1 MRYTFIKQHDTTDCA
16 AACLAMICLHYNKN
30 ASISSLRDLMGTDL
44 KGTNLIGLSRAATT
58 LGFTTKAV
66 RVDKEGFLSD
76 FSLPCIAHVI
86 TEEGLAHFV
95 VVFKK
100 RKNCVII
107 GDPSDDLK
115 KISLEDFHKTFSG
128 TLLLLVP
135 KETFVA
141 EKKHT
146 SNVFQRYLDLLLP
159 QKKLFFYAIF
169 ISLVLTII
177 GIVSSVFNQIIMD
190 EIIPYKLKNTLFII
204 VIVFGFT
211 FLVQVTLNF
220 IREWVMLHLSL
231 KIDIPLMLG
240 YFDHVFHLPMRFF
253 ASRKTGDIIT
263 RFSDAFT
270 IKNIYTSVALT
281 LIMDVTMALITGTI
295 LGFKSIKLFLIIVF
309 STILSILLVVIFK
322 HPYKKINEEQMHQ
335 NSKLNSEIIEGLR
348 GIEMLKCSSSE
359 EFEMDCIEK
368 EYIRGL
374 RLSYKEGMLHSTQ
387 NALSSIVST
396 AGNLLL
402 TFFGVSAIINGDMTL
417 GAYIAFSTIAGYF
430 VDPITRLV
438 GLQLQIQEAGI
449 SMKRL
454 AEILDQEKELV
465 SSETCNWND
474 DKLSIADV
482 SFKNVTF
489 RYGNRALAL
498 KDVSFEIPKG
508 KKVAIVGAS
517 GSGKSTIAKLL
528 LRYYDIETGDITI
541 NGKKICEYDCQKL
554 RSAIS
559 YMPQNVELF
568 SKSIYDNIRIVN
580 LNASIEDVKNAAK
593 KADAHKF
600 IKNLPL
606 QYMTYLE
613 EAGNGLSG
621 GEKQRVALARIFLKH
636 SDFYILDESTSN
648 LDFATEA
655 LIFEKVYTEFQNQ
668 SMLIIAHRIST
679 IKNCDEIIVMD
690 EGRIVEKGTHDILL
704 ENKNLYYQMWQIQQ
718 GITPAETFI
727 PQEQTTE
734 IEIDSSNTMTYF
746 EGS

>member
-1 MRYTFIKQHDTTDCA
+1 
-16 AACLAMICLHYNKN
+16 
-30 ASISSLRDLMGTDL
+30 
-44 KGTNLIGLSRAATT
+44 
-58 LGFTTKAV
+58 
-66 RVDKEGFLSD
+66 
-76 FSLPCIAHVI
+76 
-86 TEEGLAHFV
+86 
-95 VVFKK
+95 
-100 RKNCVII
+100 
-107 GDPSDDLK
+107 
-115 KISLEDFHKTFSG
+115 
-128 TLLLLVP
+128 
-135 KETFVA
+135 
-141 EKKHT
+141 
-146 SNVFQRYLDLLLP
+146 
-159 QKKLFFYAIF
+159 
-169 ISLVLTII
+169 
-177 GIVSSVFNQIIMD
+177 
-190 EIIPYKLKNTLFII
+190 
-204 VIVFGFT
+204 
-211 FLVQVTLNF
+211 
-220 IREWVMLHLSL
+220 
-231 KIDIPLMLG
+231 
-240 YFDHVFHLPMRFF
+240 
-253 ASRKTGDIIT
+253 
-263 RFSDAFT
+263 
-270 IKNIYTSVALT
+270 
-281 LIMDVTMALITGTI
+281 
-295 LGFKSIKLFLIIVF
+295 
-309 STILSILLVVIFK
+309 
-322 HPYKKINEEQMHQ
+322 
-335 NSKLNSEIIEGLR
+335 
-348 GIEMLKCSSSE
+348 MLKCSSSE

-474 DKLSIADV
+474 DNLSIADV

-541 NGKKICEYDCQKL
+541 NGKNICEYDCQKL